1 MLGPHY
7 LFLVAQGS
15 THLLLPPP
23 VPGLDLPCNSV
34 TLRLLYH
41 GQALTAPPLLL
52 ANLNASIHPR
62 PQLELQAPNRPSPAI
77 HRNMPMLR
85 VEWPEREVRRG
96 AEREGR
102 KARQEVEFQHQDG
115 VARLNGKESAGS
127 VNGIEDRQQ
136 RGQLHVL
143 FVESGSDPVT
153 STVIKHRTRIAG
165 PLGLVR
171 KGMYST

>member
-136 RGQLHVL
+136 RYV
-143 FVESGSDPVT
+143 FF
-153 STVIKHRTRIAG
+153 
-165 PLGLVR
+165 
-171 KGMYST
+171 